1 VPNLPHDIT
10 DLHLAP
16 VVLAIDAR
24 ITALGALD
32 FETLVLRV
40 ALESN
45 CPDWSRD
52 DRERGL
58 LESARHFIDCR
69 GWVLS
74 WDPRGIRLSHDE
86 HSVVLGVPPT
96 FDDYLS
102 GARVARD
109 RVTPGLAS
117 NHL

>member
-1 VPNLPHDIT
+1 VPNMPHDIS

-24 ITALGALD
+24 ITELAELD
-32 FETLVLRV
+32 LESLALRV
-40 ALESN
+40 ALEGD
-45 CPDWSRD
+45 CPEWSRH

-96 FDDYLS
+96 FVDYLS
-102 GARVARD
+102 GARPARD
-109 RVTPGLAS
+109 RIA
-117 NHL
+117 